1 MKNKKVLIVDYNDV
15 HRQLM
20 KNLIGQL
27 YTVESVKSGNLAL
40 ERVANNKFDLILI
53 AIQMPDL
60 DGISIAKA
68 IWRLSS
74 YQYPIIAVSSYSAE
88 SARQCFLE
96 IGFIDLINKPIRP
109 KEFLDKIAG
118 FFTSQIENENG
129 SKESALILD
138 KNILHQLLKYKSAN
152 TLRSLYIDFLEEF
165 DQLMGQ
171 IETAFAIKNKTS
183 LIENLHTIKGNSGSL
198 GANRIFAAST
208 EADRLARAGDWDTL
222 ENILKKLKNER
233 ILFEKYLEEETTFNL

>member
-129 SKESALILD
+129 SKDSVSILD
-138 KNILHQLLKYKSAN
+138 KNILHQLSKYKSAKN
-152 TLRSLYIDFLEEF
+152 IRSLYIDFLAEF
-165 DQLMGQ
+165 DQLMEKLE
-171 IETAFAIKNKTS
+171 IAFEEKNKKN

-198 GANRIFAAST
+198 GANVIYTVAT
-208 EADRLARAGDWDTL
+208 KADRLARAEDWDTL
-222 ENILKKLKNER
+222 ENMLEKLRNER
-233 ILFEKYLEEETTFNL
+233 VLFEKYLEEETTFNL

>member
-1 MKNKKVLIVDYNDV
+1 MKSKKVLIVDYNDA

-20 KNLIGQL
+20 ENLIAQL
-27 YTVESVKSGNLAL
+27 YTVESVKFGNLAL
-40 ERVANNKFDLILI
+40 EKVGNNKFDLILI
-53 AIQMPDL
+53 AIQMPDM

-68 IWRLSS
+68 IWRQSS
-74 YQYPIIAVSSYSAE
+74 YQHPIIAVSSYSAE

-109 KEFLDKIAG
+109 KEFLDRIAA
-118 FFTSQIENENG
+118 FFSFQDNNENDP
-129 SKESALILD
+129 KDSALILD

-152 TLRSLYIDFLEEF
+152 NLRSLYIDFLAEF
-165 DQLMGQ
+165 DQLMEKLE
-171 IETAFAIKNKTS
+171 IAFEEKNKKS
-183 LIENLHTIKGNSGSL
+183 LVENLHTIKGNSGSL
-198 GANRIFAAST
+198 GANLIYTVAT
-208 EADRLARAGDWDTL
+208 EADKLARAGNWDTL